1 MAQLKQL
8 SAGSSQIIMM
18 MFRDKNNAPI
28 KADSVHVKGSIFT
41 GSGKPFEFEVNK
53 GVCTNCKIQNDMLL
67 FNIVPLLGLGQMQ
80 VYTQTYLGDTKAITG
95 TYISEN
101 QQKLGVEVVQKGT
114 FLSDRQGAMWVD
126 VYLPIEINDAA
137 QIPWVPAGADEQWI
151 KDYLD
156 KYVKTPAFAATLAAL
171 GGASKNLSNVDA
183 KDFEKKAKDGNFAQ
197 NDLADVDLAKLKEKG
212 LAAGLADAK
221 NPISPTEFDR
231 MIKQNAAFIALSKTA
246 HPATAGKTNEQIKAL
261 FYANRQEVQKGVN
274 LNTDPY
280 NKSTTLLLVYQMS
293 NNQTIQ
299 QTLPPV
305 SDNRIIILEL
315 IQEPGAANY
324 KAIISPAGGE
334 SIDGANTP
342 ITVTSNGIA
351 GIFLPIQNENT
362 WDFIPWYKTI
372 DSSLTTSDEQGNIV
386 LQTKNLRFKKPFY
399 IEYDSDTDEANVNL
413 GDVPFLFNDK
423 ITKKS
428 FKATEVGSMDGTV
441 RIAQVGNGQ
450 TPDGDPIYKADLS
463 VVPEKDA
470 EGILAMLGNDEL
482 VNSKYPKSRLWF
494 SDLKVKGGIAVYQ
507 DMQKK
512 SFVIQDIDPQDDPN
526 ISGGTTFLIGLYIEP
541 TQYGDNRITQDGW
554 IRLEFVDDTDTPL
567 LDVNG
572 NPMAV
577 QIDYNA
583 GDEQR
588 KELYLGECQAKA
600 YTDVHLRIET
610 NFPNE
615 ELLSIG
621 ANSCVLI
628 QSVGKD
634 YGVGKA
640 LLAFM
645 AFTGYQVKMNNKY
658 YGYNSL
664 NLARTLIFPEP
675 ETEINNDVTYMGDN
689 TYLSVKTAAKVSI
702 SNNQLIVKDNNKDL
716 PVFSLFKRYNRFD
729 TFVCRGKNYKATVK
743 ITDKQ
748 NAFVVALMK
757 YTGSENVAPTPE
769 LVSYNNDQPQFN
781 AGWSISDKL
790 FISEDAVSG
799 IHEATKTFVVPTE
812 AKEFAVIIFPNTSQ
826 IPTTMVLN
834 DFEGDITPWFNRMV
848 ITDSSHISEK
858 YLEYQKDYAKFV
870 VMTPAG
876 DASYRYTYNKT
887 AGNIP
892 LGIKK
897 GLALVSN
904 NNAWA
909 DPGASDPNK
918 VQGDLLAEADG
929 IITIQYSGQAYNE
942 TSTMNEANFWAVK
955 VAPDGSLTE
964 VPNSR
969 YSTTIEANRKIAKN
983 IQSKSISFPIQ
994 QGESVRF
1001 LANSNIDDGFYLQ
1014 SGTDGKPLF
1023 EVVVNFKE
1031 MVGMPFIPDELE
1043 KGATEFYE

>member
-80 VYTQTYLGDTKAITG
+80 VYTQTFLGDAKAITG

-101 QQKLGVEVVQKGT
+101 QQKLCVEVVQKGT

-324 KAIISPAGGE
+324 KAIISPAAGE

-386 LQTKNLRFKKPFY
+386 LQTKNLRFKKPFF
-399 IEYDSDTDEANVNL
+399 IEYDIDTDEANVNL
-413 GDVPFLFNDK
+413 GNVPFLFNDK
-423 ITKKS
+423 IAKKS

-441 RIAQVGNGQ
+441 RISQMGNGQ
-450 TPDGDPIYKADLS
+450 TPDGDPIFKADLS
-463 VVPEKDA
+463 VVPGKDA
-470 EGILAMLGNDEL
+470 E
-482 VNSKYPKSRLWF
+482 
-494 SDLKVKGGIAVYQ
+494 
-507 DMQKK
+507 
-512 SFVIQDIDPQDDPN
+512 
-526 ISGGTTFLIGLYIEP
+526 
-541 TQYGDNRITQDGW
+541 
-554 IRLEFVDDTDTPL
+554 
-567 LDVNG
+567 
-572 NPMAV
+572 
-577 QIDYNA
+577 
-583 GDEQR
+583 
-588 KELYLGECQAKA
+588 
-600 YTDVHLRIET
+600 
-610 NFPNE
+610 
-615 ELLSIG
+615 
-621 ANSCVLI
+621 
-628 QSVGKD
+628 
-634 YGVGKA
+634 
-640 LLAFM
+640 
-645 AFTGYQVKMNNKY
+645 
-658 YGYNSL
+658 
-664 NLARTLIFPEP
+664 
-675 ETEINNDVTYMGDN
+675 
-689 TYLSVKTAAKVSI
+689 
-702 SNNQLIVKDNNKDL
+702 
-716 PVFSLFKRYNRFD
+716 
-729 TFVCRGKNYKATVK
+729 
-743 ITDKQ
+743 
-748 NAFVVALMK
+748 
-757 YTGSENVAPTPE
+757 
-769 LVSYNNDQPQFN
+769 
-781 AGWSISDKL
+781 
-790 FISEDAVSG
+790 
-799 IHEATKTFVVPTE
+799 
-812 AKEFAVIIFPNTSQ
+812 
-826 IPTTMVLN
+826 
-834 DFEGDITPWFNRMV
+834 
-848 ITDSSHISEK
+848 
-858 YLEYQKDYAKFV
+858 
-870 VMTPAG
+870 
-876 DASYRYTYNKT
+876 
-887 AGNIP
+887 
-892 LGIKK
+892 
-897 GLALVSN
+897 
-904 NNAWA
+904 
-909 DPGASDPNK
+909 
-918 VQGDLLAEADG
+918 
-929 IITIQYSGQAYNE
+929 
-942 TSTMNEANFWAVK
+942 
-955 VAPDGSLTE
+955 
-964 VPNSR
+964 
-969 YSTTIEANRKIAKN
+969 
-983 IQSKSISFPIQ
+983 
-994 QGESVRF
+994 
-1001 LANSNIDDGFYLQ
+1001 
-1014 SGTDGKPLF
+1014 
-1023 EVVVNFKE
+1023 
-1031 MVGMPFIPDELE
+1031 
-1043 KGATEFYE
+1043 